1 MTSRTG
7 VSSTPLIRVRT
18 ARFEDVPGALRLIRR
33 AIERGCHR
41 HYSSRER
48 RAVFASYAGC
58 AFVDVVAQYE
68 TFVTES
74 EAGALTAFAQLDP
87 STGGLRALFVD
98 DEAQGQGLGSALLAH
113 VLARAAAR
121 GNRRVHGAMSL
132 NAVPFYERA
141 GFRPC
146 PGRNYLPVAGILVAV
161 TRMERVL

>member
-7 VSSTPLIRVRT
+7 VSSTPLIRVRA
-18 ARFEDVPGALRLIRR
+18 ARFEDVPGVLRLIAR
-33 AIERGCHR
+33 AMERGCDR
-41 HYSSRER
+41 HYSARER
-48 RAVFASYAGC
+48 RAVYASYARC
-58 AFVDVVAQYE
+58 AFVDVMAPYE
-68 TFVTES
+68 TFVAES
-74 EAGALTAFAQLDP
+74 EAGRLTAFAQLDP

-113 VLARAAAR
+113 VLERAAAR

-161 TRMERVL
+161 IRMERAV